1 MYELIPLT
9 AHDYYIDCPAKIGVV
24 DLGDGRA
31 VCIDSGSDKDAA
43 KKLLRRLEE
52 RGWIL
57 QAVYNT
63 HAHADHIGGN
73 NFLQEKT
80 GCAIYAGGIERAYA
94 AYPQLEP
101 AGLYGGLPFSELRN
115 KFLMA
120 RESRV
125 QPLTEAALPAGWQLL
140 YLPGHSPDM
149 AGFLTPEGTAYIA
162 DSVSSEETLQKYG
175 IMYTWNQ
182 GDAVRTLEALPQIK
196 AERFVPAH
204 APVVTDIRPLAQ
216 ANLAA
221 LEELK
226 NRVLRLCAEPVSFE
240 ALLKELFAAYGLTM
254 TVQQHALTGST
265 VRSLL
270 AWLRDTDELQPLI
283 RDNTLLWQRTE
294 E

>member
-1 MYELIPLT
+1 MYELIQLT

-24 DLGDGRA
+24 DLGDGRV
-31 VCIDSGSDKDAA
+31 VCIDSGNDKDAA

-52 RGWIL
+52 RGWTL
-57 QAVYNT
+57 RAVFNT
-63 HAHADHIGGN
+63 HFHADHIGGN
-73 NFLQEKT
+73 YFLQERT
-80 GCAIYAGGIERAYA
+80 GCDIYAKGPESAYA
-94 AYPQLEP
+94 NYPQLEP
-101 AGLYGGLPFSELRN
+101 AGLYGGRPFRELRN
-115 KFLMA
+115 KILMA

-125 QPLTEAALPAGWQLL
+125 QLLTEEVLPAGWKLL
-140 YLPGHSPDM
+140 SLPGHSPDM

-162 DSVSSEETLQKYG
+162 DCVASEETLQKYG
-175 IMYTWNQ
+175 IVYTWDP
-182 GDAVRTLEALPQIK
+182 GEATRTLEALPQIK

-216 ANLAA
+216 VNLAA
-221 LEELK
+221 MEELK
-226 NRVLRLCAEPVSFE
+226 NRVLRLCAEPISFE
-240 ALLKELFAAYGLTM
+240 ALLRELFEAYGLTM

-270 AWLRDTDELQPLI
+270 AWLRDTDELRPLI